1 MRSPPATH
9 WAAILKRG
17 HLLEDDVTVILSGSL
32 SIQVMYMVSDHLFL
46 RSFCLFTANTISK
59 KSSFVLYFD
68 NLVFTTDA
76 SLSVFVCFLITN
88 LNR

>member
-9 WAAILKRG
+9 WAAMLKRG

-32 SIQVMYMVSDHLFL
+32 STQVMYMVSDRLFL

-68 NLVFTTDA
+68 YLVFTTGA
-76 SLSVFVCFLITN
+76 SLSVFFCLFVF
-88 LNR
+88 